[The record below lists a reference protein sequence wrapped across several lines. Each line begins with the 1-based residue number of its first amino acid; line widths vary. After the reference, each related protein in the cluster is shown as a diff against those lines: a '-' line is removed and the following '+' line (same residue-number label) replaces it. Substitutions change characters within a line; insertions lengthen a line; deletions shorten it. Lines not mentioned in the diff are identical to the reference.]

1 MFYIYVDAF
10 KVTMIKNKYFKLIKR
25 YQTFDSLVDLSSSYD
40 IHQKLL
46 NFLNSVERKNISVYT
61 FSI

>member
-25 YQTFDSLVDLSSSYD
+25 YLTFKEKKDAF
-40 IHQKLL
+40 I
-46 NFLNSVERKNISVYT
+46 
-61 FSI
+61 